1 MKKYRNL
8 FLPTSNET
16 YAQLVKYAIQ
26 ETFIKVTMLWY
37 IFDVIGDLS

>member
-16 YAQLVKYAIQ
+16 CAELVKYTIQ
-26 ETFIKVTMLWY
+26 ETFIKVTMLW
-37 IFDVIGDLS
+37 